1 MLVVEEGICVVFC
14 FFFGEDGDM
23 MDVFNNFKYDMNV
36 RLVFILVNSID
47 LWSFL
52 IIVKISSGGGMF
64 YFFLYLIEN

>member
-1 MLVVEEGICVVFC
+1 MLVVEEGICVVFR

-36 RLVFILVNSID
+36 RLVFILVNSMD

-52 IIVKISSGGGMF
+52 IIVKISIGGGMF